1 MATDLTSIFGSELI
15 VASQG
20 KESDREFS
28 GYAGSD
34 GLTSMHLGSRGNA
47 VIIRGIVRGT
57 GAGYDTARADAAA
70 KLAAIE
76 DYFITGALDYSFKGE
91 TYLSV
96 VWYKLEK
103 IPDAAGKVFHFNSKG
118 EVLVNFLVYGRCLI

>member
-1 MATDLTSIFGSELI
+1 MATNLTTIFGSEII

-20 KESDREFS
+20 KEADREFS

-47 VIIRGIVRGT
+47 VVVRGIIRGSGN
-57 GAGYDTARADAAA
+57 GYDTARADAAA

-76 DYFITGALDYSFKGE
+76 DHFITGALDYSFKGE

-103 IPDAAGKVFHFNSKG
+103 VPDTDGKVFHLNSKG
-118 EVLVNFLVYGRCLI
+118 EVIVNFIVYGRSLI